1 MRDYELEKRYFEWL
15 YNLVCNDGYV
25 KELDYQELLF
35 HLYRTNFVFFIDH
48 DENRSYDGIS
58 LRYYFGNEVNADRE
72 QIERV
77 LDDRPCSVL
86 EMLIALAL
94 RIENEL
100 MSDPDYGDRAWKWF
114 WKMMTNMNLGGM
126 TNERFDKD
134 YVDRVIERMLARKYE
149 SNGRG
154 GLFTIANCKEDL
166 RKVEIWMQMNWYVN
180 SMSEV

>member
-15 YNLVCNDGYV
+15 YDLVCNDGYV

-35 HLYRTNFVFFIDH
+35 HLYQTNFVFTIQR
-48 DENRSYDGIS
+48 DENRFYDGIS
-58 LRYYFGNEVNADRE
+58 LRYYFGNEVGARRQ
-72 QIERV
+72 QIEAG

-86 EMLIALAL
+86 EMLVALSL
-94 RIENEL
+94 RIENEV
-100 MSDPDYGDRAWKWF
+100 MSDPEYGDRTWKWF

-126 TNERFDKD
+126 TNDKFDKE

-149 SNGRG
+149 ANGRG
-154 GLFTIANCKEDL
+154 GLFTIANCREDL
-166 RKVEIWMQMNWYVN
+166 RKVEIWAQMNWYLN